1 MLRSHLYTLYQ
12 CFRIRLIKCALEVH
26 LFSCSHLTQPSAIS
40 VTPATQKQ
48 RGCQQVPRL
57 PHKSNRYVSKRPA
70 TQKPHRPRVP
80 HQSATPPQKF
90 HFFSRDMA
98 NMLCDTV
105 LYTQKQRAE
114 TNWRLHSARDCWSK
128 QIGLIGHQKTTK
140 KEGSAEAT
148 TRSSPSQN
156 CVSSFHQREATANG
170 AFQACRNP
178 KKQGCHV

>member
-1 MLRSHLYTLYQ
+1 M
-12 CFRIRLIKCALEVH
+12 
-26 LFSCSHLTQPSAIS
+26 SAS
-40 VTPATQKQ
+40 ATSATQE
-48 RGCQQVPRL
+48 QQVCEQAPC
-57 PHKSNRYVSKRPA
+57 HTKA
-70 TQKPHRPRVP
+70 TSTTR
-80 HQSATPPQKF
+80 ATPKC
-90 HFFSRDMA
+90 HTSSEVSFFSRDMA

-114 TNWRLHSARDCWSK
+114 TNWRLRSARDCWSK
-128 QIGLIGHQKTTK
+128 QIGLIGHQETTK

-156 CVSSFHQREATANG
+156 CVSSFHQREALANG